1 MRASKGG
8 LACDGSRRFQAR
20 GIDVESARCS
30 AGFRECCSAERL
42 SIGARAFSSALDS
55 VAIAV

>member
-8 LACDGSRRFQAR
+8 LVCDGSRRFQAR
-20 GIDVESARCS
+20 GIDVESRCS

-42 SIGARAFSSALDS
+42 SIGVRAFSSALDS